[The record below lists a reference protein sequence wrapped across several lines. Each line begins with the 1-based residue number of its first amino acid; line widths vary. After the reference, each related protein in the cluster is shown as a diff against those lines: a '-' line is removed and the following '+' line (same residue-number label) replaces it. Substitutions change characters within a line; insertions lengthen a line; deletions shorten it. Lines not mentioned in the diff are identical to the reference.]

1 MQDFKKWMT
10 GELQRQNGNCSRAE
24 NAVDFR
30 KRDSRSI
37 WRSEPRLSV
46 VEFCW
51 LGQGC
56 LLSEKC
62 PSRFVSEILAKRP
75 EEYKILIIISD
86 GLPNSQDYAG
96 ERLASAPLH
105 KARKTRKFGT
115 MLKAEIGREQLAFG
129 SDNLSAN
136 FNA

>member
-1 MQDFKKWMT
+1 MT

-30 KRDSRSI
+30 ERDSRSI
-37 WRSEPRLSV
+37 WRIKPRLSVV

-62 PSRFVSEILAKRP
+62 PSRFVFEILH
-75 EEYKILIIISD
+75 
-86 GLPNSQDYAG
+86 LPGELPTGKAFENS
-96 ERLASAPLH
+96 EASF
-105 KARKTRKFGT
+105 RKPF
-115 MLKAEIGREQLAFG
+115 AEGGCVDLVTLE
-129 SDNLSAN
+129 
-136 FNA
+136 

>member
-1 MQDFKKWMT
+1 MT

-30 KRDSRSI
+30 ERDKRSI

-62 PSRFVSEILAKRP
+62 PSRFVFEILHLPGESPGLGKP
-75 EEYKILIIISD
+75 E
-86 GLPNSQDYAG
+86 NSEAFF
-96 ERLASAPLH
+96 
-105 KARKTRKFGT
+105 RKPF
-115 MLKAEIGREQLAFG
+115 AEGGCVDLVTLE
-129 SDNLSAN
+129 
-136 FNA
+136 

>member
-1 MQDFKKWMT
+1 MT

-30 KRDSRSI
+30 EMDSRSI

-62 PSRFVSEILAKRP
+62 PSRFVFEILH
-75 EEYKILIIISD
+75 
-86 GLPNSQDYAG
+86 LPGELPAGKAFENS
-96 ERLASAPLH
+96 EASF
-105 KARKTRKFGT
+105 RKPF
-115 MLKAEIGREQLAFG
+115 AEGGCVDSVTLE
-129 SDNLSAN
+129 
-136 FNA
+136 